1 MKVVPLSQVK
11 ARLSEYAKI
20 CRKEP
25 VVVTVNGAPSFQLVP
40 VEETDDLIDQL
51 LEHNPKFRRMLRARL
66 REKSITAE
74 AMRRR
79 L

>member
-40 VEETDDLIDQL
+40 LDATDDLVNQL
-51 LEHNPKFRRMLRARL
+51 LEHNPKFRRMLRERL
-66 REKSITAE
+66 REKSISAKALE
-74 AMRRR
+74 RR